1 MSATQLKTNIVN
13 KTKPG
18 VDKLIDSLIDFAK
31 PMTAKQLFETTNK
44 ALISSRAMALI
55 AMAKD
60 TARKEEHA
68 AAEASDEDIDVDDLL
83 LLEEEELPS
92 NDVNPQQDAAGYEPE
107 KDEED
112 EDDEEDDPQYQFC
125 AADIQKVRDAEFNF
139 GAAYQVALS
148 GMWKELSEEEKSGI
162 AAKAKSQTVHH
173 DV

>member
-31 PMTAKQLFETTNK
+31 PMTTKQLFETTNK

-112 EDDEEDDPQYQFC
+112 EMMRRMRRMTHSISFVLPISRKC
-125 AADIQKVRDAEFNF
+125 AMPNLTLVLHIR
-139 GAAYQVALS
+139 
-148 GMWKELSEEEKSGI
+148 
-162 AAKAKSQTVHH
+162 
-173 DV
+173 